1 MYPSY
6 TAVLEIHP
14 PCTRTKILINRGSLY
29 LGTLSLE
36 NYKRL
41 LQYFGLLFLIIHS
54 VPIQANSLKDGG
66 TIIFFGDSITALG
79 VTKKGYITLINQ
91 AISKAYPRK
100 NITLIGA
107 GVSGNTVID
116 LSKRLQRDVLQKH
129 PELVI
134 VFTGVND
141 IWLAGRSIPKQQ
153 FSLQL
158 AKIVWQIK
166 NGGADVILVT
176 PAVMGERHHG
186 ENRFDKAL
194 DEYAAITKNIAKQT
208 HSRVID
214 LRKLFI
220 TYLKHHNTNN
230 QHMGVLTRDAVHFNA
245 QGNKLLAREL
255 MKVIKQKF

>member
-1 MYPSY
+1 
-6 TAVLEIHP
+6 LEIF
-14 PCTRTKILINRGSLY
+14 Y

-66 TIIFFGDSITALG
+66 TIIFFGDSITELG

-100 NITLIGA
+100 NITLIGSGIA
-107 GVSGNTVID
+107 GNTVID
-116 LSKRLQRDVLQKH
+116 LHKRMQRDVLQQY
-129 PELVI
+129 PALVV

-141 IWLAGRSIPKQQ
+141 IWFAGRSVPKQQ
-153 FSLQL
+153 FSQQL
-158 AKIVWQIK
+158 AKIIWQIK
-166 NGGADVILVT
+166 RSGADVILVT

-194 DEYAAITKNIAKQT
+194 DEYAMITQSIGKKTQ
-208 HSRVID
+208 SRVIN

-220 TYLKHHNTNN
+220 NYLKRHNTKNL
-230 QHMGVLTRDAVHFNA
+230 HMGVLTRDSVHFNA
-245 QGNKLLAREL
+245 QGNRLLAREL
-255 MKVIKQKF
+255 ISNSRSNLY